1 MQRLLRPSALGYF
14 PLLYCFGVKKDIVLR
29 NRDEN

>member
-14 PLLYCFGVKKDIVLR
+14 HLLYFFDVKKEIVLR